1 MQKRIAVRLSN
12 NCQLLLKRVSMTRG
26 VSVDALVNAA
36 LARSLKVDG
45 VTEEDNRAR
54 RKRENLNR

>member
-12 NCQLLLKRVSMTRG
+12 NCQRLLKRVSVTRG

-54 RKRENLNR
+54 RIRENLNR